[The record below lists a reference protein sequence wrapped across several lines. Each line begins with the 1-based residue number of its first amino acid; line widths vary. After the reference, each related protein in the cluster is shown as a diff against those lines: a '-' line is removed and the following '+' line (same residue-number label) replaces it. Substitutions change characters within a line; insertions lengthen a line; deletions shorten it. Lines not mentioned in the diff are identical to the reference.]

1 MKMESPARSGAQMS
15 NESSIN
21 KVGKYS
27 NLKGNKLKDDSKVPK
42 KKASHINCFNCGSK
56 ISWSITNHKRKCP
69 AKTHICCKC
78 QKKGHFK
85 KVCRSVSVNSMIPEE
100 VSPNEESIEVNTAN
114 QHSEDLCSVNLFGI

>member
-1 MKMESPARSGAQMS
+1 MRGQILIGTITIKFEMKQEGMKMESATKSCAQMS

-56 ISWSITNHKRKCP
+56 I
-69 AKTHICCKC
+69 
-78 QKKGHFK
+78 
-85 KVCRSVSVNSMIPEE
+85 
-100 VSPNEESIEVNTAN
+100 
-114 QHSEDLCSVNLFGI
+114 